1 VEQQIVSVAFLCPG
15 QASQKVGMGY
25 DLYNNTKLGKKY
37 FDIANDVM
45 NVDIKNIIFNG
56 PEEKLK
62 QTNYTQ
68 PAIYIVSV
76 IIGELLI
83 NKGINPVCA
92 AGHSLGE
99 YSALTLAKSFDFVT
113 GLELVKIRS
122 EAMQNACKLNKG
134 TMAAVIGLEDDKI
147 IEICQSHENIGIVV
161 AANFNAKAQVV
172 ISGELKAIKSII
184 PLMKE
189 AGALKVLEL
198 NVSGAFHSP
207 LMSSAKKILSDKLS
221 SININNSSFPI
232 YSNTTA
238 LPISN
243 SNEIK
248 NALIEQLD
256 SPVLWHQSITKMIKD
271 GVKNAIEVGPGRV
284 LQGLTKRIDRSLNM
298 DGVDSLE
305 KIINFKYV

>member
-1 VEQQIVSVAFLCPG
+1 MPVAFLCPG

-25 DLYNNTKLGKKY
+25 DLYNNTELGKKY

-221 SININNSSFPI
+221 SININNSSFPV
-232 YSNTTA
+232 YSNNTA

>member
-1 VEQQIVSVAFLCPG
+1 MPVAFLCPG

-221 SININNSSFPI
+221 SININNSSFPV
-232 YSNTTA
+232 YSNNTA

>member
-1 VEQQIVSVAFLCPG
+1 
-15 QASQKVGMGY
+15 
-25 DLYNNTKLGKKY
+25 
-37 FDIANDVM
+37 
-45 NVDIKNIIFNG
+45 
-56 PEEKLK
+56 
-62 QTNYTQ
+62 
-68 PAIYIVSV
+68 
-76 IIGELLI
+76 
-83 NKGINPVCA
+83 
-92 AGHSLGE
+92 
-99 YSALTLAKSFDFVT
+99 
-113 GLELVKIRS
+113 
-122 EAMQNACKLNKG
+122 
-134 TMAAVIGLEDDKI
+134 
-147 IEICQSHENIGIVV
+147 
-161 AANFNAKAQVV
+161 
-172 ISGELKAIKSII
+172 
-184 PLMKE
+184 
-189 AGALKVLEL
+189 
-198 NVSGAFHSP
+198 
-207 LMSSAKKILSDKLS
+207 MSSAKKILSDKLS

>member
-1 VEQQIVSVAFLCPG
+1 VPVAFLCPG

-298 DGVDSLE
+298 NGVESLE
-305 KIINFKYV
+305 KIVNFKYV

>member
-1 VEQQIVSVAFLCPG
+1 MPVAFLCPG

-122 EAMQNACKLNKG
+122 EAMQSACKLNKG

-298 DGVDSLE
+298 NGVESLE
-305 KIINFKYV
+305 KIVNFKYV

>member
-1 VEQQIVSVAFLCPG
+1 VSVAFLCPG

-221 SININNSSFPI
+221 SININNSSFPV
-232 YSNTTA
+232 YSNNTA

>member
-1 VEQQIVSVAFLCPG
+1 VPVAFLCPG
-15 QASQKVGMGY
+15 QSSQKVGMGY
-25 DLYNNTKLGKKY
+25 DLYNNTELGKKY

-198 NVSGAFHSP
+198 NVGGAFHSP

>member
-1 VEQQIVSVAFLCPG
+1 VPVAFLCPG

-25 DLYNNTKLGKKY
+25 DLYNNTELGKKY

-221 SININNSSFPI
+221 SININNSSFPV
-232 YSNTTA
+232 YSNNTA

>member
-1 VEQQIVSVAFLCPG
+1 MSVAFLCPG

-232 YSNTTA
+232 YSNNTA

>member
-1 VEQQIVSVAFLCPG
+1 MSIAFLCPG
-15 QASQKVGMGY
+15 QASQKVGMGF
-25 DLYNNTKLGKKY
+25 DLYNDTELGKKY
-37 FDIANDVM
+37 FNIANDIM
-45 NVDIKNIIFNG
+45 NIDIKNIIFNG

-62 QTNYTQ
+62 QTQHTQ

-83 NKGINPVCA
+83 NKGIEPICA

-99 YSALTLAKSFDFVT
+99 YSALTLAKSFDFAT

-147 IEICQSHENIGIVV
+147 IKICESYNSKGIVV

-184 PLMKE
+184 PLIKE
-189 AGALKVLEL
+189 AGALKVIEL

-207 LMSSAKKILSDKLS
+207 LMSSAKTILSDKLS
-221 SININNSSFPI
+221 SININDSSFPI
-232 YSNTTA
+232 YNNVSA
-238 LPISN
+238 LPISS

-248 NALIEQLD
+248 NSLINQLD
-256 SPVLWHQSITKMIKD
+256 SPVLWHQSITQMIND
-271 GVKNAIEVGPGRV
+271 GINNAIEVGPGRV

-298 DGVDSLE
+298 NGVESLE
-305 KIINFKYV
+305 QVVNFEYV

>member
-1 VEQQIVSVAFLCPG
+1 MSIAFLCPG
-15 QASQKVGMGY
+15 QASQKVGMGF
-25 DLYNNTKLGKKY
+25 DLYNDTELGKKY
-37 FDIANDVM
+37 FNIANDIM
-45 NVDIKNIIFNG
+45 NIDIKNIIFNG

-62 QTNYTQ
+62 QTQHTQ

-83 NKGINPVCA
+83 NKGIEPMCA

-99 YSALTLAKSFDFVT
+99 YSALTLAKSFDFAT

-147 IEICQSHENIGIVV
+147 IKICESYNSKGIVV

-184 PLMKE
+184 PLIKE
-189 AGALKVLEL
+189 AGALKVIEL

-207 LMSSAKKILSDKLS
+207 LMSSAKTILSDKLS
-221 SININNSSFPI
+221 SININDSSFPI
-232 YSNTTA
+232 YNNVSA
-238 LPISN
+238 LPISS

-248 NALIEQLD
+248 NSLINQLD
-256 SPVLWHQSITKMIKD
+256 SPVLWHQSITQMIND
-271 GVKNAIEVGPGRV
+271 GINNAIEVGPGRV

-298 DGVDSLE
+298 NGVESLE
-305 KIINFKYV
+305 QVVNFEYV

>member
-1 VEQQIVSVAFLCPG
+1 
-15 QASQKVGMGY
+15 
-25 DLYNNTKLGKKY
+25 
-37 FDIANDVM
+37 
-45 NVDIKNIIFNG
+45 
-56 PEEKLK
+56 
-62 QTNYTQ
+62 
-68 PAIYIVSV
+68 VSV

-221 SININNSSFPI
+221 SININNSSFPV
-232 YSNTTA
+232 YSNNTA

>member
-1 VEQQIVSVAFLCPG
+1 MPVAFLCPG

-221 SININNSSFPI
+221 SININNSSFPV
-232 YSNTTA
+232 YSNNTA

-298 DGVDSLE
+298 NGVESLE
-305 KIINFKYV
+305 KIVNFKYV

>member
-1 VEQQIVSVAFLCPG
+1 MSVAFLCPG

-25 DLYNNTKLGKKY
+25 DLYNNTELGKKY

-221 SININNSSFPI
+221 SININNSSFPV
-232 YSNTTA
+232 YSNNTA

-256 SPVLWHQSITKMIKD
+256 SPVLWHQSITRMIKD

-298 DGVDSLE
+298 NGVESLE
-305 KIINFKYV
+305 KIVNFKYV

>member
-1 VEQQIVSVAFLCPG
+1 MPVAFLCPG

-25 DLYNNTKLGKKY
+25 DLYNNTELGKKY
-37 FDIANDVM
+37 FDIANDVL

-298 DGVDSLE
+298 NGVESLE
-305 KIINFKYV
+305 KIVNFKYV

>member
-1 VEQQIVSVAFLCPG
+1 VPVAFLCPG

-232 YSNTTA
+232 YSNNTA

-298 DGVDSLE
+298 NGVESLE
-305 KIINFKYV
+305 KIVNFKYV

>member
-1 VEQQIVSVAFLCPG
+1 MPVAFLCPG

-25 DLYNNTKLGKKY
+25 DLYNNTELGKKY

-147 IEICQSHENIGIVV
+147 IEICQSHKNIGIVV
-161 AANFNAKAQVV
+161 AANFNAKSQVV

-298 DGVDSLE
+298 NGVESLE
-305 KIINFKYV
+305 KIVNFKYV

>member
-1 VEQQIVSVAFLCPG
+1 MSIAFLCPG
-15 QASQKVGMGY
+15 QASQKVGMGF
-25 DLYNNTKLGKKY
+25 DLYNDTELGKKY
-37 FDIANDVM
+37 FNIANDIM
-45 NVDIKNIIFNG
+45 NIDIKNIIFNG

-62 QTNYTQ
+62 QTQHTQ

-83 NKGINPVCA
+83 NKGIEPICA

-99 YSALTLAKSFDFVT
+99 YSALTLAKSFDFAT

-147 IEICQSHENIGIVV
+147 IKICESYNSKGIVV

-184 PLMKE
+184 PLIKE
-189 AGALKVLEL
+189 AGALKVIEL

-207 LMSSAKKILSDKLS
+207 LMSSAKTILSDKLS
-221 SININNSSFPI
+221 SININDSSFPI
-232 YSNTTA
+232 YNNVSA
-238 LPISN
+238 LPISS

-248 NALIEQLD
+248 NALINQLD
-256 SPVLWHQSITKMIKD
+256 SPVLWHQSITQMIND
-271 GVKNAIEVGPGRV
+271 GINNAIEVGPGRV
-284 LQGLTKRIDRSLNM
+284 LQGLTKRINRSLNM
-298 DGVDSLE
+298 NGVEYLE
-305 KIINFKYV
+305 EIVNFKHV

>member
-1 VEQQIVSVAFLCPG
+1 MSIAFLCPG
-15 QASQKVGMGY
+15 QASQKVGMGF
-25 DLYNNTKLGKKY
+25 DLYNDTELGKKY
-37 FDIANDVM
+37 FNIANDIM
-45 NVDIKNIIFNG
+45 NIDIKNIIFNG

-62 QTNYTQ
+62 QTEHTQ

-83 NKGINPVCA
+83 NKGIEPMCA

-99 YSALTLAKSFDFVT
+99 YSALTLAKSFDFAT

-147 IEICQSHENIGIVV
+147 IKICESYNSKGIVV

-184 PLMKE
+184 PLIKE
-189 AGALKVLEL
+189 AGALKVIEL

-207 LMSSAKKILSDKLS
+207 LMSSAKTILSDKLS
-221 SININNSSFPI
+221 SININDSSFPI
-232 YSNTTA
+232 YNNVSA
-238 LPISN
+238 LPISS

-248 NALIEQLD
+248 NALINQLD
-256 SPVLWHQSITKMIKD
+256 SPVLWHQSITQMIND
-271 GVKNAIEVGPGRV
+271 GINNAIEVGPGRV

-298 DGVDSLE
+298 NGVESLE
-305 KIINFKYV
+305 QVVNFEYV

>member
-1 VEQQIVSVAFLCPG
+1 VSVAFLCPG

-298 DGVDSLE
+298 NGVESLE
-305 KIINFKYV
+305 KIVNFKYV

>member
-1 VEQQIVSVAFLCPG
+1 MSFAFLCPG
-15 QASQKVGMGY
+15 QASQRVGMGY
-25 DLYNNTKLGKKY
+25 DFYNNTELGKKY
-37 FDIANDVM
+37 FDIANDIM
-45 NVDIKNIIFNG
+45 KIDIKDIIFNG
-56 PEEKLK
+56 PEKELK
-62 QTNYTQ
+62 QTQYTQ

-83 NKGINPVCA
+83 NKGIKPICA

-99 YSALTLAKSFDFVT
+99 YSALALGKSFDFAT

-122 EAMQNACKLNKG
+122 EAMQNACNLKKG
-134 TMAAVIGLEDDKI
+134 TMAAVIGLQDHEI
-147 IEICQSHENIGIVV
+147 IEICESQNNKGIVV

-172 ISGELKAIKSII
+172 ISGELDAIKSII

-207 LMSSAKKILSDKLS
+207 LMSSAKSILSDKLS
-221 SININNSSFPI
+221 SINIKNSIFPI
-232 YSNTTA
+232 YTNITA
-238 LPISN
+238 LPIST

-248 NALIEQLD
+248 DALIKQLD
-256 SPVLWHQSITKMIKD
+256 SPVHWHQSITQMIND

-298 DGVDSLE
+298 SGVESLE
-305 KIINFKYV
+305 QIVNFKYV

>member
-1 VEQQIVSVAFLCPG
+1 MSVAFLCPG

-298 DGVDSLE
+298 NGVESLE
-305 KIINFKYV
+305 KIVNFKYV

>member
-1 VEQQIVSVAFLCPG
+1 MSIAFLCPG
-15 QASQKVGMGY
+15 QASQKVGMGF
-25 DLYNNTKLGKKY
+25 DLYNDTELGKKY
-37 FDIANDVM
+37 FNIANDIM
-45 NVDIKNIIFNG
+45 NIDIKNIIFNG
-56 PEEKLK
+56 PEEKLR
-62 QTNYTQ
+62 QTQHTQ

-83 NKGINPVCA
+83 NKGIEPMCA

-99 YSALTLAKSFDFVT
+99 YSALTLAKSFDFAT

-147 IEICQSHENIGIVV
+147 IKICESYNSKGIVV

-184 PLMKE
+184 PLIKE
-189 AGALKVLEL
+189 AGALKVIEL

-207 LMSSAKKILSDKLS
+207 LMSSAKTILSDKLS
-221 SININNSSFPI
+221 SININDSSFPI
-232 YSNTTA
+232 YNNVSA
-238 LPISN
+238 LPISS

-248 NALIEQLD
+248 NALINQLD
-256 SPVLWHQSITKMIKD
+256 SPVLWHQSITQMIND
-271 GVKNAIEVGPGRV
+271 GINNAIEVGPGRV

-298 DGVDSLE
+298 NGVESLE
-305 KIINFKYV
+305 QVVNFEYV

>member
-1 VEQQIVSVAFLCPG
+1 MSVAFLCPG

-25 DLYNNTKLGKKY
+25 DLYNNTELGKKY

-221 SININNSSFPI
+221 SININNSSFPV
-232 YSNTTA
+232 YSNNTA

-298 DGVDSLE
+298 NGVDSLE

>member
-1 VEQQIVSVAFLCPG
+1 MPVAFLCPG

-256 SPVLWHQSITKMIKD
+256 SPVLWHQSITRMIKD

>member
-1 VEQQIVSVAFLCPG
+1 MSIAFLCPG
-15 QASQKVGMGY
+15 QASQKVGMGF
-25 DLYNNTKLGKKY
+25 DLYNDTELGKKY
-37 FDIANDVM
+37 FNIANDIM
-45 NVDIKNIIFNG
+45 NIDIKNIIFNG

-62 QTNYTQ
+62 QTQHTQ

-83 NKGINPVCA
+83 NKGIEPICA

-99 YSALTLAKSFDFVT
+99 YSALTLAKSFDFAT

-147 IEICQSHENIGIVV
+147 IKICESYNSKGIVV

-184 PLMKE
+184 PLIKE
-189 AGALKVLEL
+189 AGALKVIEL

-207 LMSSAKKILSDKLS
+207 LMSSAKTILSDKLS
-221 SININNSSFPI
+221 SININDSSFPI
-232 YSNTTA
+232 YNNVSA
-238 LPISN
+238 LPISS

-248 NALIEQLD
+248 NALINQLD
-256 SPVLWHQSITKMIKD
+256 SPVLWHQSITQMIND
-271 GVKNAIEVGPGRV
+271 GINNAIEVGPGRV

-298 DGVDSLE
+298 NGVESLE
-305 KIINFKYV
+305 QVVNFEYV

>member
-298 DGVDSLE
+298 NGVESLE
-305 KIINFKYV
+305 KIVNFKYV

>member
-1 VEQQIVSVAFLCPG
+1 MPVAFLCPG

-25 DLYNNTKLGKKY
+25 DLYNNTELGKKY

-256 SPVLWHQSITKMIKD
+256 SPVLW
-271 GVKNAIEVGPGRV
+271 
-284 LQGLTKRIDRSLNM
+284 
-298 DGVDSLE
+298 
-305 KIINFKYV
+305 INQLLK